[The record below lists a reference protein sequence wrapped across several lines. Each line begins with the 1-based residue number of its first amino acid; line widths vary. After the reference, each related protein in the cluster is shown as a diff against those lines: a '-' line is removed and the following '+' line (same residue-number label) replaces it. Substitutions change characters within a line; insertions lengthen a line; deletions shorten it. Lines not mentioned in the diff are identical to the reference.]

1 MSKEEGL
8 NDKTKRI
15 VLFLIA
21 LALLFVVFKIATGNF
36 KPQSDTF
43 VIIFSSLVMLSF
55 VTLFLEHF
63 FTKPTDVLASTI
75 SILLLLSPLRNEL
88 SKLGIWFEIFYVY
101 NLCLL
106 LSALIALLLLEKTK
120 PSTSL
125 QNKLSLHLK
134 RFAVFLGNGRFLYS
148 CLFFLT
154 LLFYVDS
161 QSKPF
166 LWLFSYAAI
175 IILINPKKLIRLTF
189 FKKAM
194 VNGNEIGEIFS
205 VQSKNTFLVKLYK
218 ERTSIQRFDCV
229 EFNYA
234 IGGRQHKHKGVIRDI
249 YNLNEEQWANIMS
262 CKELAC
268 RSTEQSPNG
277 SLSDNV
283 VYRISDC
290 KNDDFKTR
298 FVGVVIE
305 YSEIEKIRFEYSDKV
320 PVLQGNLLQ
329 IQINGTTVLYQI
341 IQGLTDIEKLESK
354 NEAGIIVG
362 EAIQLGVWDS
372 GRRTFDKYGWVPS
385 MNSPI
390 FSAHNIEVCESVEG
404 EYEIGSIPKTNFPIL
419 MNVNDAI
426 KHHIAILGITGSGK
440 SVFARKL
447 IKDVIG
453 RGTKVICVDFT
464 NEYKLKFP
472 EVPNIIRED
481 KLEGETESQA
491 DRIFSHI
498 DWISEELGKF
508 SNQQDHPG
516 IKRRKQ
522 AIQDEFLRAI
532 KAYLTGEP
540 NLILFELPD
549 VSNTTGI
556 LEYTRWFFKV
566 LFDVAKEHKNFGK
579 RICVV
584 IEEAHTVIPEWNFIG
599 ASDKHAGS
607 LVNCISQIA
616 LQGRKYNVGFI
627 VIAQRTANVSKTVLT
642 QCNTIIAFQQFDKT
656 SSEFLSNYIGTEMA
670 KTLPKLGLYQAI
682 AVGKGFR
689 TGIPLIC
696 QVPTIIESDSAETA
710 DDTLTEDAEDLIT
723 DDDDISDETKVSGTK
738 SSKNN

>member
-1 MSKEEGL
+1 MINNKS
-8 NDKTKRI
+8 KRI
-15 VLFLIA
+15 VLFLIT

-36 KPQSDTF
+36 TPQSDTF
-43 VIIFSSLVMLSF
+43 VIIFSSLIMLSF

-63 FTKPTDVLASTI
+63 YTKPTDVLASTI

-88 SKLGIWFEIFYVY
+88 SRLGIWFEVFYIY
-101 NLCLL
+101 NGLL
-106 LSALIALLLLEKTK
+106 LISALIALLLLEATK

-125 QNKLSLHLK
+125 QNRISLHFK
-134 RFAVFLGNGRFLYS
+134 RFATFFGNGRFLFS
-148 CLFFLT
+148 CLFLLT

-161 QSKPF
+161 QSKTF
-166 LWLFSYAAI
+166 LWLFGYAAV
-175 IILINPKKLIRLTF
+175 IILINPKKF
-189 FKKAM
+189 FILSFRKKTI
-194 VNGNEIGEIFS
+194 NENEIGEIFS

-218 ERTSIQRFDCV
+218 ERVSIQRFDCV
-229 EFNYA
+229 AFNYT
-234 IGGRQHKHKGVIRDI
+234 IGGRQQKHQGVVREI
-249 YNLNEEQWANIMS
+249 YNLNKEQWANIMS
-262 CKELAC
+262 CKDISCKL
-268 RSTEQSPNG
+268 TKQNLNG
-277 SLSDNV
+277 SLRDNV
-283 VYRISDC
+283 VYKTGAC
-290 KNDDFKTR
+290 ENAVFNDR

-305 YSEIEKIRFEYSDKV
+305 RSEIEKIRFEYSDKV
-320 PVLQGNLLQ
+320 PVLQGDLLQ
-329 IQINGTTVLYQI
+329 IQINEKTVLYQI
-341 IQGLTDIEKLESK
+341 IQGLTDIELLESK

-372 GRRTFDKYGWVPS
+372 ERRTFDKYGWVPS

-390 FSAHNIEVCESVEG
+390 FRAHNIEICKPVEG
-404 EYEIGSIPKTNFPIL
+404 EQEIGTIPNTNFPIL
-419 MNVNDAI
+419 MNINDAI

-453 RGTKVICVDFT
+453 QGTKVICVDFT
-464 NEYKLKFP
+464 NEYKVKFP
-472 EVPNIIRED
+472 GVQNIIQED
-481 KLEGETESQA
+481 TLKGETESQA
-491 DRIFSHI
+491 DKIFSHI
-498 DWISEELGKF
+498 NWISDELEKF
-508 SNQQDHPG
+508 GNNQDKPE

-522 AIQDEFLRAI
+522 AIQDEFLKAI
-532 KAYLTGEP
+532 KDYLTGDS

-556 LEYTRWFFKV
+556 LEYTRWFFKI

-584 IEEAHTVIPEWNFIG
+584 IEEAHTVVPEWNFLG
-599 ASDKHAGS
+599 ERDKHAGS

-616 LQGRKYNVGFI
+616 LQGRKHNVGFI

-656 SSEFLSNYIGTEMA
+656 SSEFLSNYIGSEMA
-670 KTLPKLGLYQAI
+670 KTLPSLGLYQAI

-696 QVPTIIESDSAETA
+696 QVPTIEESDSAETA
-710 DDTLTEDAEDLIT
+710 GDILMEDTGDKST
-723 DDDDISDETKVSGTK
+723 DDDEL
-738 SSKNN
+738 SKMVEEL